1 MTEPNQPNQTNE
13 PERGKPELS
22 PNEARQSEKG
32 HGLIYVLGGGLA
44 LAIVVWAVME
54 LLAPKGASPDVETVT
69 EDAEQ
74 VAPATD
80 Q

>member
-1 MTEPNQPNQTNE
+1 MIDPNKPNQTNE
-13 PERGKPELS
+13 PETGKSELS

-32 HGLIYVLGGGLA
+32 RGLIYVLGGGLA

-54 LLAPKGASPDVETVT
+54 LFAPKGASPDVETVT

>member
-1 MTEPNQPNQTNE
+1 MIDPNKTNRTGGTEH
-13 PERGKPELS
+13 GSPELS

-32 HGLIYVLGGGLA
+32 RGLIYVLAGGLV
-44 LAIVVWAVME
+44 LAFAVWAVLE
-54 LLAPKGASPDVETVT
+54 LFAPKGASPDVETVT

-74 VAPATD
+74 VAPAA